1 MEAQLQRTICKY
13 NIRFGNGA
21 FKKLNRITISLLA
34 FAYAFFLVIH
44 SEQCNNTTNE
54 FSAIQQQLIFMSQF
68 FLVKS
73 KAYSA
78 TREV

>member
-13 NIRFGNGA
+13 NIRFRA
-21 FKKLNRITISLLA
+21 FKKLNRITISLVA